1 MYMQVS
7 EKHVNKTTLPAEQLS
22 KQYQAVKAFWTEL
35 DAVSLSTPE
44 RESGADSC
52 TESSEEVM

>member
-1 MYMQVS
+1 MS
-7 EKHVNKTTLPAEQLS
+7 EKHVNKLTLPAEQLS
-22 KQYQAVKAFWTEL
+22 KQYQAVKAFWTEQ

-44 RESGADSC
+44 RDSGADSC